1 MKIAAFNVENL
12 FNRPRVFSLERQPAA
27 SKIIAAVMTLSS
39 LFEKQVYSAGDR
51 AQMLSLMK
59 TLGILNRD
67 DSEYVWLR
75 KIRGQLIRRPKAG
88 KPEIVAT
95 GRGDWIGWL
104 EYKTNPV
111 DEIAIHNTGRVI
123 RDVAADIL
131 AVVEAENRVTL
142 KLFSEAVLARVNKE
156 RDTSVIYDEVM
167 LIDGNDDRGI
177 DVGVMTRNGYRVHSV
192 ESHIHDRN
200 RAGQRIFSRDC
211 PVYAVSTPGEKSLCV
226 IPNHFKSKFGGDS
239 PEAIARRRQ
248 QALRVADIY
257 RELVARGVHNIV
269 ILGDLNDTPESKAL
283 APLLKDTDLKDV
295 SLHPTFDPGE
305 FEGIGTYGLGN
316 DNNKIDY
323 LLLSPALFAKIT
335 SCGLFRKGA
344 WPGKKPRRW
353 SVYEEL
359 DAPVHAASDHH
370 LIWAEIDI

>member
-12 FNRPRVFSLERQPAA
+12 FNRPRVFGLDHATAA
-27 SKIIAAVMTLSS
+27 RRIITAVMALGR
-39 LFEKQVYSAGDR
+39 LFEKPAYSANDR
-51 AQMLSLMK
+51 AQMLTHME
-59 TLGILNRD
+59 TLGILNSD
-67 DSEYVWLR
+67 KSEYVWLR
-75 KIRGQLIRRPKAG
+75 KIRGQLVRRPKSGA
-88 KPEIVAT
+88 PEIVAN

-142 KLFSEAVLARVNKE
+142 RMFSEAVLAHVNKE
-156 RDTSVIYDEVM
+156 IDARVLYDEVM

-177 DVGVMTRNGYRVHSV
+177 DVGLMTRNGYRIGSV
-192 ESHIHDRN
+192 ESHIHDLDPKG
-200 RAGQRIFSRDC
+200 APIFSRDC
-211 PVYAVSTPGEKSLCV
+211 PVYAVSRPGGSIVCV

-248 QALRVADIY
+248 QAQRAAEIY
-257 RELVARGVHNIV
+257 RELVARGLRDVV
-269 ILGDLNDTPESKAL
+269 ILGDLNDTPESPAL
-283 APLLKDTDLKDV
+283 APLLTATDLKDV
-295 SLHPTFDPGE
+295 SLHPKFHSGE
-305 FEGIGTYGLGN
+305 FAGRGTYGLGN

-323 LLLSPALFAKIT
+323 LLLSPDLFSKVTA
-335 SCGLFRKGA
+335 CGLFRKGA

-359 DAPVHAASDHH
+359 AAPVHAASDHH
-370 LIWAEIDI
+370 LIWAEIAA